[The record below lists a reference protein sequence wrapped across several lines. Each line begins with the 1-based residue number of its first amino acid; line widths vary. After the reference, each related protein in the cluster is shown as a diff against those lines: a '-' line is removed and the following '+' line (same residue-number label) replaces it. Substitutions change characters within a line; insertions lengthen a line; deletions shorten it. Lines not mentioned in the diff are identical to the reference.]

1 MLVLQEWLAGW
12 WVKGTRVVS
21 FRGRANWRIDAW
33 PFVRVKKNLQ
43 KISPQQFFVSSVLVV
58 VVFVVVVFISNLF
71 EKDFIILAFFILLLS
86 FFYFIITFLAFH
98 FLRHFF
104 CLNLIPK
111 IVQVEEAQPQPRPN
125 KKSSFNALYNS
136 ERCLHKLSSCPS
148 LEPMRFSP
156 QAHHPLAQLYDW
168 PIN

>member
-33 PFVRVKKNLQ
+33 PFVRVKKNSAENFPTTICCFVRCGCCSFCCCCFYLQ
-43 KISPQQFFVSSVLVV
+43 FVC
-58 VVFVVVVFISNLF
+58 
-71 EKDFIILAFFILLLS
+71 KS